1 MKNGSFA
8 LHSEVVATRQQISCD
23 LEGEAV
29 ILHLGEGVY
38 YGLNEVG
45 AKVWTLVQTPR
56 TVLEIRDALLKD
68 YDVEPDDC
76 TSDLIELLQRL
87 MDWKLVELRNG
98 KSPGHS

>member
-8 LHSEVVATRQQISCD
+8 LHAEVVATRQQISCE

-29 ILHLGEGVY
+29 ILHLSDGVY

-56 TVLEIRDALLKD
+56 TISEIREALLKV
-68 YDVEPDDC
+68 YDVHPDDC
-76 TSDLIELLQRL
+76 TRDLIDLLQKL
-87 MDWKLVELRNG
+87 MDWNLIELRNG
-98 KSPGHS
+98 KPPEAS